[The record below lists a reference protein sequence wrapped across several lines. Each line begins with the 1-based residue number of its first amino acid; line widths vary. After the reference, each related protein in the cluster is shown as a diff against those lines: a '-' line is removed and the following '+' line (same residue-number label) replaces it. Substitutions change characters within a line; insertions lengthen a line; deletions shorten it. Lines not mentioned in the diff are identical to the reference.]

1 MPAQSLVTSFR
12 VIPRSSAAKK
22 TPHPR
27 FLFRVLRV
35 FRGQSWFPVEN
46 PVIEHVHAQLARAKA
61 HATVFFSRPTTT
73 HTRRILFPFFL
84 NWRSENVLKP
94 FTAVLPRA

>member
-1 MPAQSLVTSFR
+1 V
-12 VIPRSSAAKK
+12 
-22 TPHPR
+22 
-27 FLFRVLRV
+27 FLGER
-35 FRGQSWFPVEN
+35 WFPFEN
-46 PVIEHVHAQLARAKA
+46 PVIEQVHAQLARAKA

-73 HTRRILFPFFL
+73 HIRRILFPFFL